1 MVERRE
7 YGLIHVFVCVCVDG
21 SEGVE
26 EGAEGGHLLRL

>member
-1 MVERRE
+1 MA
-7 YGLIHVFVCVCVDG
+7 IFVCVCGWVGVVWLDG